1 MSPEELALIV
11 PRLYHL
17 TAPDAV
23 EGIRARGLLTPEA
36 IAERAGLDATARERL
51 LARRRPREV
60 RLERDEEVYVV
71 NDNAPLFTDKLAG
84 VLQDGLSPADWLRML
99 NARTFFW
106 ADERFARSLRAA
118 RNNRDRP
125 RTLLV
130 FDTASLARAHGERM
144 ELCPINSGA
153 TLHTPPPRGLATF
166 APLVGLDHDAW
177 RRARRERGEKK
188 GLDTIKE
195 VTVPGGV
202 PDAWDH
208 VVEVVDAPVQAPA

>member
-1 MSPEELALIV
+1 MSPEELALVV
-11 PRLYHL
+11 PQLFHL

-23 EGIRARGLLTPEA
+23 AGIRARGLMTPEA
-36 IAERAGLDATARERL
+36 ICERVGLGSAQRERML
-51 LARRRPREV
+51 RHRRPREV
-60 RLERDEEVYVV
+60 RLERDGEAYVV
-71 NDNAPLFTDKLAG
+71 NDNAPLSTDRLAA
-84 VLQDGLSPADWLRML
+84 VLQDGLTPADWLAML

-106 ADERFARSLRAA
+106 ADEAFARSLRAA

-130 FDTASLARAHGERM
+130 LDTLSLARAHGARM

-153 TLHTPPPRGLATF
+153 TLHTPPPRGLRTF
-166 APLVGLDHDAW
+166 APLPELDHDAW

-195 VTVPGGV
+195 VTVRGSV

-208 VVEVVDAPVQAPA
+208 VVEVIDDLT

>member
-1 MSPEELALIV
+1 MTPEELALTV
-11 PRLYHL
+11 PRLFHL

-23 EGIRARGLLTPEA
+23 AGIRARGLMTPEA
-36 IAERAGLDATARERL
+36 MCERVGLEPKERERL
-51 LARRRPREV
+51 LRHRRAKEV
-60 RLERDEEVYVV
+60 RLERDGETYVV

-84 VLQDGLSPADWLRML
+84 VLQDDLTPPDWLAML
-99 NARTFFW
+99 NARAFFW
-106 ADERFARSLRAA
+106 ADEKFARSLRAA

-130 FDTASLARAHGERM
+130 FDTLSLARAHGKRM

-153 TLHTPPPRGLATF
+153 TLHTPPPRGLLTF
-166 APLVGLDHDAW
+166 SPLPDVDYDEW

-195 VTVPGGV
+195 VTVRGGV
-202 PDAWDH
+202 PDAAEH
-208 VVEVVDAPVQAPA
+208 LVEVIDDPA

>member
-1 MSPEELALIV
+1 MTPEELALVV

-23 EGIRARGLLTPEA
+23 AGIRARGLLTPEN
-36 IAERAGLDATARERL
+36 ICERLGLGEGERERL
-51 LARRRPREV
+51 LRRRRPLEV
-60 RLERDEEVYVV
+60 RLEGDGEVYVV

-84 VLQDGLSPADWLRML
+84 VLQDGLAPADWLAML

-130 FDTASLARAHGERM
+130 FDTLSLARAHRERM

-166 APLVGLDHDAW
+166 APLVEVEYDAW

-195 VTVPGGV
+195 VTVRGGV
-202 PDAWDH
+202 PDAFEH
-208 VVEVVDAPVQAPA
+208 VVEVVDDLG

>member
-1 MSPEELALIV
+1 MTPEELAAIV

-23 EGIRARGLLTPEA
+23 RGIRARGLLTPEA
-36 IAERAGLDATARERL
+36 IADRAGLDAEARERL
-51 LARRRPREV
+51 LTRRRPKEV
-60 RLERDEEVYVV
+60 RLEAGGEHYVV
-71 NDNAPLFTDKLAG
+71 NDTAPLFTDKLAA
-84 VLQDGLSPADWLRML
+84 VLQDGLAPADWLAML

-125 RTLLV
+125 RALLV
-130 FDTASLARAHGERM
+130 LDTLSLARAHGDRM

-166 APLVGLDHDAW
+166 APLADLDYDAW

-188 GLDTIKE
+188 GLDAIKE
-195 VTVPGGV
+195 VTVRGGV
-202 PDAWDH
+202 PDAVDH
-208 VVEVVDAPVQAPA
+208 LIEVIDDMA

>member
-1 MSPEELALIV
+1 MTPEELAAIV

-23 EGIRARGLLTPEA
+23 HGIRARGLLTPEA
-36 IAERAGLDATARERL
+36 IADRAGLDAEARERL
-51 LARRRPREV
+51 LARRRPKEV
-60 RLERDEEVYVV
+60 RLEAGGERYVV
-71 NDNAPLFTDKLAG
+71 NDNAPLFTDKLAA
-84 VLQDGLSPADWLRML
+84 VLQDGLAPADWLAML

-125 RTLLV
+125 RALLV
-130 FDTASLARAHGERM
+130 LDTLSLARAHGDRM

-166 APLVGLDHDAW
+166 APLGDLDYDAW

-188 GLDTIKE
+188 GLDAIKE
-195 VTVPGGV
+195 VTVRGGV
-202 PDAWDH
+202 PHAVDH
-208 VVEVVDAPVQAPA
+208 LIEVIDDMA

>member
-1 MSPEELALIV
+1 MTPEELAAIV

-17 TAPDAV
+17 TAPEAV
-23 EGIRARGLLTPEA
+23 HGIRARGLLTPEA
-36 IAERAGLDATARERL
+36 IADRAGLDAEARERL
-51 LARRRPREV
+51 LARRRPKEV
-60 RLERDEEVYVV
+60 RLEAGGERYVV
-71 NDNAPLFTDKLAG
+71 NDNAPLFTDKLAA
-84 VLQDGLSPADWLRML
+84 VLQDGLAPADWLAML

-125 RTLLV
+125 RALLV
-130 FDTASLARAHGERM
+130 LDTLSLARAHGDRM

-166 APLVGLDHDAW
+166 APLADLDYDAW

-188 GLDTIKE
+188 GLDAIKE
-195 VTVPGGV
+195 VTVRGGV
-202 PDAWDH
+202 PDAVNH
-208 VVEVVDAPVQAPA
+208 LIEVIDDMA